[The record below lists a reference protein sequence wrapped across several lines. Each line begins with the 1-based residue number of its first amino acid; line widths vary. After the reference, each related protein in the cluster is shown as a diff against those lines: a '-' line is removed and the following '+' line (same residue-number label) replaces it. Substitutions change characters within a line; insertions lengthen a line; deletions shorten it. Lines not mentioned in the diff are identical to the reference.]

1 MIHETDSFVLSG
13 LLIFSRFDIFHDV
26 NSKEPCTQV
35 SKEFLKLKKM
45 QSLRFNFFM
54 LISGSVSLMSAVA
67 LFFWC
72 VIIAA
77 GKSSSLIE
85 WVGGTKILLIQ
96 I

>member
-45 QSLRFNFFM
+45 QSLRFNFM